1 MTHLFEPFTPEL
13 FRQQTGLN
21 AHENEAIYIRWVN
34 TQVNYA
40 NYQAMKEMTQSL
52 KEIIRLLTENDFTLQ
67 KKEENYPFTK

>member
-40 NYQAMKEMTQSL
+40 NYQAIKEMTQSL
-52 KEIIRLLTENDFTLQ
+52 KEIIRLLT
-67 KKEENYPFTK
+67 